1 MSEHEFTGKTVE
13 SAIEKGL
20 KSLGISNDE
29 ADIKILDEG
38 KAGLFGLRGAQ
49 SARVRIMPKERA
61 QEGNGR
67 DTINPESMAGSLK
80 QEVQSIIK
88 NVASYMDMD
97 VQVETGQSDDGILA
111 EVKTDKANIFIGK
124 KGQTI
129 NALELLLNI
138 IVNRDRE
145 DRIRVCLDVEGYRA
159 RRENFLIQ
167 LANNVSE
174 EVITNNRTKDLPPM
188 PAKERRIIHLALKD
202 NPRVQT
208 HSEGEGRYR
217 KVVISP
223 AKKSPTTT
231 SSS

>member
-20 KSLGISNDE
+20 KHLGISNKE

-49 SARVRIMPKERA
+49 SAKVSIRPKQIS
-61 QEGNGR
+61 QEDNGK
-67 DTINPESMAGSLK
+67 DTTSAESTAGSLE
-80 QEVQSIIK
+80 QEIQSIIK
-88 NVASYMDMD
+88 DVASYMDINA
-97 VQVETGQSDDGILA
+97 QVETGQSDDEILA
-111 EVKTDKANIFIGK
+111 EIKTDKANIFIGK

-129 NALELLLNI
+129 NALELILNI
-138 IVNRDRE
+138 IVNKDRE

-159 RRENFLIQ
+159 RRENFLIK
-167 LANNVSE
+167 LANNISQ
-174 EVITNNRTKDLPPM
+174 EVITNNRPKDLPPM

-202 NPRVQT
+202 NPQVQT

-223 AKKSPTTT
+223 AQKSPTAT
-231 SSS
+231 SS